1 MAQQTEAISMQA
13 RQWSVLVC
21 HKDEPGARFG
31 RQYMAATNAYEA
43 IQMAKALYGKP
54 LSLAVRTSL
63 EFSLE

>member
-1 MAQQTEAISMQA
+1 MQA

-31 RQYMAATNAYEA
+31 RQYMAATNVYEA

-54 LSLAVRTSL
+54 LIAEGANFV
-63 EFSLE
+63 